1 MRNLQ
6 YTSGTVGKTDMGFE
20 YFVLLIDAE
29 KEMNNI
35 PLGQLYEINT
45 YLIPFIEY
53 HVFEKDSSSII
64 ILIFN
69 LNISQPQFRDSMSA
83 FRDRWCLLMKSPA
96 PRLDARSGI
105 IPTSKSISELSP
117 KFHRDEWSV

>member
-1 MRNLQ
+1 MW
-6 YTSGTVGKTDMGFE
+6 FE
-20 YFVLLIDAE
+20 YFVLLVDAE
-29 KEMNNI
+29 KEMNII
-35 PLGQLYEINT
+35 PIGQFYKINT

-53 HVFEKDSSSII
+53 HLFVKDSSSMI

-69 LNISQPQFRDSMSA
+69 LKLSQPQFRDSMSA

-117 KFHRDEWSV
+117 NLYHDEWSV